1 MKVILLADIQGHGKK
16 GDIVTVNDGY
26 ARNYLLP
33 KKLAAE
39 ATKSVMNEIEQ
50 KLAKEA
56 RLLREERA
64 KAEAVAE
71 KMRGASVAVYV
82 KCGDGKMYGSVT
94 AQDVAD
100 ALKKEGFDVDK
111 KKISIKET
119 IKSVGVYEADVK
131 IYKDI
136 SVKIKIDVKKAE

>member
-39 ATKSVMNEIEQ
+39 ATKSVLNEIEQ

-56 RLLREERA
+56 RILREERA
-64 KAEAVAE
+64 KAEAAAE
-71 KMRGASVAVYV
+71 KMRGVTVAVYV
-82 KCGDGKMYGSVT
+82 RCGDGKMYGSVT
-94 AQDVAD
+94 MQDVAV
-100 ALKKEGFDVDK
+100 ALAKEGFEVDK
-111 KKISIKET
+111 KKISLKDA
-119 IKSVGVYEADVK
+119 IKSVGVYDADVK
-131 IYKDI
+131 VYKDI
-136 SVKIKIDVKKAE
+136 SVKIKIDVRKAE

>member
-1 MKVILLADIQGHGKK
+1 MKVILLADIQGQGKK
-16 GDIVTVNDGY
+16 GDIVAVNDGY

-39 ATKSVMNEIEQ
+39 ATKSVLNEIEQ

-64 KAEAVAE
+64 KAEAVADR
-71 KMRGASVAVYV
+71 MRGTTVAIYV
-82 KCGDGKMYGSVT
+82 RCGDGKMYGSVT
-94 AQDVAD
+94 TQDVAD
-100 ALKKEGFDVDK
+100 ALAKEGFEVDK
-111 KKISIKET
+111 KKITVKDS
-119 IKSVGVYEADVK
+119 IKSVGVYDADVK

-136 SVKIKIDVKKAE
+136 SVKIKIDVRKAE